1 VTTPLPTAFALGA
14 LILVALLG
22 FAFVITWLIARG
34 IARHLPPRGRFLDLP
49 QGRIHYLEA
58 GSGRP
63 LVFVHGLGGQ
73 LGNFTYALL
82 DRLSDRFRVVLI
94 DRPGSGHS
102 PRSWRAP
109 ADLPGQADTIL
120 GVIRHLGLERP
131 IVVGHSL
138 GGAVALALGLDH
150 PRLVGGLAL
159 IAPLT
164 QPQDTVPAPFQLL
177 AIRSSLLRM
186 GVAWTLA
193 TPLAILR
200 SRGVLATVFGPN
212 AVPADFGTRG
222 GGLLGLRP
230 SSFYAASMDLNAAG
244 ADMPGLAAR
253 YPGLAVP
260 VAVLYGTGDRVLSS
274 VEHGEGLKR
283 VLPGT
288 RLDLV
293 PGGHMLPVTDPDR
306 VAAWITSIAAE
317 MTPAEPASHTAAP
330 SAIGAREFSEAP
342 TSAQLG
348 CTV

>member
-1 VTTPLPTAFALGA
+1 MTTPLLTAFAVGA
-14 LILVALLG
+14 LVLAALMG
-22 FAFVITWLIARG
+22 SAFVLTWLIARG
-34 IARHLPPRGRFLDLP
+34 VTRRLPPRGRFLDLP

-73 LGNFTYALL
+73 LGNFAYALL

-102 PRSWRAP
+102 PRSWRAS
-109 ADLPGQADTIL
+109 AGLPGQADRIS

-138 GGAVALALGLDH
+138 GGAVALALGLGH
-150 PRLVGGLAL
+150 PRLIGGLAL

-164 QPQDTVPAPFQLL
+164 QPQDTVPAPFRLL
-177 AIRSSLLRM
+177 AIRSSLLRLA
-186 GVAWTLA
+186 VAWTLA

-200 SRGVLATVFGPN
+200 SRSVLATVFGPD

-230 SSFYAASMDLNAAG
+230 SSFYGASMDLNAAG
-244 ADMPGLAAR
+244 ADMPALAAR
-253 YPGLAVP
+253 YPDLAVP
-260 VAVLYGTGDRVLSS
+260 VAVLYGTGDRVLCPS
-274 VEHGEGLKR
+274 EHGEGLKR
-283 VLPGT
+283 AWPGT

-306 VAAWITSIAAE
+306 VAAWIAAIAAE
-317 MTPAEPASHTAAP
+317 MTPAEPAPDTAAP
-330 SAIGAREFSEAP
+330 SAPESP
-342 TSAQLG
+342 
-348 CTV
+348 

>member
-1 VTTPLPTAFALGA
+1 MTTALPTAFALGA
-14 LILVALLG
+14 VVLAALLS
-22 FAFVITWLIARG
+22 FAFVVTWLIARG
-34 IARHLPPRGRFLDLP
+34 IARRLPPRGYFLDLP

-73 LGNFTYALL
+73 LGNFAYALL

-138 GGAVALALGLDH
+138 GGAVALALGLEH
-150 PRLVGGLAL
+150 PRLIGGLAL

-164 QPQDTVPAPFQLL
+164 QPQDTVPAPFRLL

-186 GVAWTLA
+186 AVAWTLA

-200 SRGVLATVFGPN
+200 SRGVLDTVFGPD

-306 VAAWITSIAAE
+306 VAAWITAIAAG
-317 MTPAEPASHTAAP
+317 MTPEESKPHTASP
-330 SAIGAREFSEAP
+330 SATGSP
-342 TSAQLG
+342 
-348 CTV
+348 

>member
-1 VTTPLPTAFALGA
+1 LPTAFALGA

-22 FAFVITWLIARG
+22 FAFVITWFIARG

-306 VAAWITSIAAE
+306 VAAWITAIAAE

>member
-1 VTTPLPTAFALGA
+1 MPLLTAFALGA
-14 LILVALLG
+14 LVLAALLG
-22 FAFVITWLIARG
+22 FAFILTWLIARG
-34 IARHLPPRGRFLDLP
+34 IARRFPPHGRFLDLP

-63 LVFVHGLGGQ
+63 LVFVHGLGGHI
-73 LGNFTYALL
+73 GNFAYALL

-102 PRSWRAP
+102 PRSWRAS
-109 ADLPGQADTIL
+109 ADLPGQADAIL
-120 GVIRHLGLERP
+120 GVIRHLELERP

-150 PRLVGGLAL
+150 PRRVGGLAL

-164 QPQDTVPAPFQLL
+164 QPQDTVPAPFRLL
-177 AIRSSLLRM
+177 ALRSPLLRM

-200 SRGVLATVFGPN
+200 SRGALATVFGPD

-230 SSFYAASMDLNAAG
+230 SSFYAASADLNAAG

-260 VAVLYGTGDRVLSS
+260 VAVLYGTGDRVLCLF
-274 VEHGEGLKR
+274 EHGEGLKR
-283 VLPGT
+283 ALPGT
-288 RLDLV
+288 RLDTV

-306 VAAWITSIAAE
+306 VAAWLAGIVAE
-317 MTPAEPASHTAAP
+317 MTPAEPAPHTTGP
-330 SAIGAREFSEAP
+330 SATGSP
-342 TSAQLG
+342 
-348 CTV
+348 